1 MSASAFSLRPTT
13 PADQPALRALL
24 RRVWG
29 EHPGAAYHGNGRRPG
44 TVAEQG
50 GKLLGYGHCWRSALH
65 PTFSYVGVHV
75 HPEARGQGLGTQ
87 LWQEVTRGVPGPF
100 KAKTDA
106 GQVEAVRFLRDR
118 GLRLSVTT
126 HEPTLGLAR
135 LPSAVGEE
143 ELQEVRGFELLP
155 LSSFG
160 DPRTT
165 QRVTDLHRAVYAHT
179 HEHDPPQV
187 EVLDE
192 EDFLGDDLHPA
203 WLWVARR
210 GDRLAGV
217 SSVRRTENPTRGE
230 LGWFGVRREFAALR
244 EPLTLALTV
253 RALHAAAQD
262 GVEEV
267 SAELDSADPG
277 ALHLHRSLP
286 WTPGS
291 RWLTFTG
298 RAP

>member
-1 MSASAFSLRPTT
+1 MPVLRPTT
-13 PADQPALRALL
+13 PADRPALAALL
-24 RRVWG
+24 HSVWG
-29 EHPGAAYHGNGRRPG
+29 EHPGAAYHGSGHRPG
-44 TVAEQG
+44 MVAEQG
-50 GKLLGYGHCWRSALH
+50 GELLGYAHCWRSALH
-65 PTFSYVGVHV
+65 LTFSYVGVHV
-75 HPEARGQGLGTQ
+75 HLEARGQGLGTQ
-87 LWQEVTRGVPGPF
+87 LWQEVTRGVCGPF

-106 GQVEAVRFLRDR
+106 EQVEAVRFLRAR

-126 HEPTLGLAR
+126 HEPTLSLAR
-135 LPSAVGEE
+135 LPSSVGEGAF
-143 ELQEVRGFELLP
+143 QEVQAGGFELLP
-155 LSSFG
+155 LSRLS
-160 DPRTT
+160 DPLTT

-210 GDRLAGV
+210 GGRLAGV
-217 SSVRRTENPTRGE
+217 SSVRRTESPAWGE
-230 LGWFGVRREFAALR
+230 LGWFGVARDFAPFR

-253 RALHAAAQD
+253 RALRAAAQD
-262 GVEEV
+262 RVKEV
-267 SAELDSADPG
+267 NAELDSADPG
-277 ALHLHRSLP
+277 ALHLWRSLP

-298 RAP
+298 